1 VSQPALISILE
12 CKVLLKRRKIC
23 VDVTSPFRIELPM
36 VSLALDT
43 VMFRNV
49 EVGEGQYLMQA
60 FLNAI

>member
-1 VSQPALISILE
+1 
-12 CKVLLKRRKIC
+12 
-23 VDVTSPFRIELPM
+23 
-36 VSLALDT
+36 LDT